1 MSVNN
6 LHNAEATLRQ
16 VSLFME
22 FDPEEMAT
30 FLEFVDPIRFRQGEL
45 LMRQGDQTSGM
56 FIVIE
61 GRLRAVAKLPDGRK
75 VVMHRMRSG
84 DIFGELSIIDDYPRS
99 ADLIVDEDC
108 LVLKIT
114 NTVVETLF
122 NLHPSAA
129 FKILLGISRTLVR
142 RLRESDK
149 RLLLDFPDETAAE
162 D

>member
-1 MSVNN
+1 MPLNN
-6 LHNAEATLRQ
+6 LRNAEATLRQ

-22 FDPEEMAT
+22 FDPHEMNT
-30 FLEFVDPIRFRQGEL
+30 FLEFVDPIRFRAGETLMAQGE
-45 LMRQGDQTSGM
+45 QTSGM

-61 GRLRAVAKLPDGRK
+61 GRLRAVAKLPDGRR

-84 DIFGELSIIDDYPRS
+84 DIYGELSIIDNYPRS

-108 LVLKIT
+108 VVLKIT
-114 NTVVETLF
+114 NQVVETLF

-129 FKILLGISRTLVR
+129 FKILLGISRTLVK

-149 RLLLDFPDETAAE
+149 KLLLDFPLEEGE